1 MWVKKVYED
10 KYKQLLVIPFLL
22 LLFAVIQ
29 IGYQYAATGDFVH
42 KGISLKGGSTVT
54 IEQPASADLSELEQL
69 LQQRFPAE
77 EISVRTLGSAS
88 RTTGIVVES
97 AIQQEVEIKELV
109 AAIKTR
115 MPLAEGSYTVEI
127 THSSLGRSF
136 FKQTV
141 SALIV
146 SFILMGLVVFFYFRT
161 PMASLIVILA
171 ALSDIIVTLAIFNL
185 TGIKLS
191 SAGVAAFLMLI
202 GYSVDTDILLS
213 TRMLKRQNE
222 GMMDR
227 IYGALKTGATMT
239 ITTLAAVFVALVFA
253 QNEIIK
259 QIMIILFIGL
269 LVDPIMTYIQNAG
282 LLRMYLEK
290 KTKTNEPR

>member
-1 MWVKKVYED
+1 MSNVKKHEILST
-10 KYKQLLVIPFLL
+10 KFETNHPPALLRKAKRAGKFKISMIQTGFRFWKLKVFVPY
-22 LLFAVIQ
+22 FA
-29 IGYQYAATGDFVH
+29 GAAFYIIIRFFVLDL
-42 KGISLKGGSTVT
+42 GARGEYLGG
-54 IEQPASADLSELEQL
+54 
-69 LQQRFPAE
+69 
-77 EISVRTLGSAS
+77 
-88 RTTGIVVES
+88 
-97 AIQQEVEIKELV
+97 
-109 AAIKTR
+109 
-115 MPLAEGSYTVEI
+115 
-127 THSSLGRSF
+127 SF